1 MQLEEQ
7 TSLELANVEENY
19 SSFSLR
25 DVLRVLFRHKWKGM
39 IFFISTV
46 VITTMIVSYKPDI
59 YESHAKLLIKPGREN
74 ISWDASVLGPNI
86 TLNRQKSDLSAEL
99 AILTGELIVE
109 KVVDK
114 IGPEALLGNS
124 FKNAR
129 LTPREVAAK
138 LVKKNLNV
146 KGEKN
151 NQIINLSFLSQ
162 SPRLARDVLNNL
174 INFYVE
180 IHIEVHQVQETTK
193 FFQEQSEKL
202 LVKLLQK
209 EEQSA
214 QLCNEYGVVSLE
226 AEKEALLTQ
235 ISDLHRDINDA
246 DSEIHFSQGKITWL
260 EKSLQE
266 SSATTELSRISGM
279 PDPIVDLIKKHL
291 LDLRFEEVDLVARY
305 PDTSR
310 VLIDLRK
317 QISFA
322 ESELANEKEKKI
334 ELTTGIDTNYQAMRL
349 ELETERAQRQAQMAR
364 RQFLEGKLDKGK
376 ADLDALA
383 SCEIIFSGL
392 QREID
397 IARTE
402 YTQYRDN
409 YQRAKI
415 SAALDAGKISNV
427 SILQPANMPIEPLKS
442 KKRRNV
448 ALGVLMGLFGA
459 VGIAYVREF
468 LDDSVKTNEDV
479 NKRLGLPVLIT
490 VSYKEV
496 EPS

>member
-25 DVLRVLFRHKWKGM
+25 DVLNVLFRHKWKGM

-46 VITTMIVSYKPDI
+46 VITTMVVFYIPDI
-59 YESHAKLLIKPGREN
+59 YESHAKLLVKPGREN

-86 TLNRQKSDLSAEL
+86 MLNRQKSDLSAEL

-124 FKNAR
+124 LKNAR

-174 INFYVE
+174 ITFYME
-180 IHIEVHQVQETTK
+180 IRIEVHQVRETTK
-193 FFQEQSEKL
+193 FFQEQSEEL

-209 EEQSA
+209 EEQSN
-214 QLCNEYGVVSLE
+214 QLCNEYGVVSIE

-235 ISDLHRDINDA
+235 ISDLHRNINDA
-246 DSEIHFSQGKITWL
+246 DSEIHFSQGKITWI

-266 SSATTELSRISGM
+266 SSATTEFSRISGM
-279 PDPIVDLIKKHL
+279 PNPTVDLIKKHL
-291 LDLRFEEVDLVARY
+291 LELRFEEVDLVARY

-322 ESELANEKEKKI
+322 ESELANEKI
-334 ELTTGIDTNYQAMRL
+334 ELTTGIGTNYQAMRL
-349 ELETERAQRQAQMAR
+349 ELETERAQHQAQMAR
-364 RQFLEGKLDKGK
+364 RQFLEGKLDEGK

-402 YTQYRDN
+402 YTRYRDN

-427 SILQPANMPIEPLKS
+427 SIIQPANMPIEPLKS